1 MPCCS
6 RGGCSLYYEFYIDQF
21 FLEQVI
27 TQGLLLLLA
36 SKSVGKRLSLR
47 RLGAG
52 SMIGAGTMTLFLC
65 LGSLT
70 LAFVSSLMTASAV
83 LAGKNWREIP
93 RDLAVLLFMTCCFGG
108 VLEAAVE
115 RTGVPAAAGGC
126 AAFLLLR
133 GTWKKLMER
142 RICQSREAEVKITW
156 EKKNLTVK
164 GIVDTGNSLQE
175 PLGGSPVSILDQE
188 AAGELLPDEW
198 ETRRGFYL
206 IPYRSIGRKKG
217 WMRAFRAD
225 EMQVVTAEG
234 TVSIRG
240 PILAISGNELSG
252 DGRYRIILHPQ
263 HAGAEQG

>member
-27 TQGLLLLLA
+27 MQGLLLLLA
-36 SKSVGKRLSLR
+36 SKTAGKHLTCR

-52 SMIGAGTMTLFLC
+52 SLIGAGMMTLFLC
-65 LGSLT
+65 AGSRALAFSGSLM
-70 LAFVSSLMTASAV
+70 AGSAA
-83 LAGKNWREIP
+83 LAGKKWREIP
-93 RDLAVLLFMTCCFGG
+93 RDLAILLFVTLCFGG
-108 VLEAAVE
+108 VVQAAVE
-115 RTGVPAAAGGC
+115 LTGIPAAAGSC
-126 AAFLLLR
+126 AAFFLLHFA
-133 GTWKKLMER
+133 GKKQRER
-142 RICQSREAEVKITW
+142 RLCRRREAEVKITW
-156 EKKNLTVK
+156 ESESMTVK

-175 PLGGSPVSILDQE
+175 PLGKSPVSILDQE
-188 AAGELLPDEW
+188 AAGRLLPDGW

-234 TVSIRG
+234 TVIIRG

-263 HAGAEQG
+263 HAGETYV